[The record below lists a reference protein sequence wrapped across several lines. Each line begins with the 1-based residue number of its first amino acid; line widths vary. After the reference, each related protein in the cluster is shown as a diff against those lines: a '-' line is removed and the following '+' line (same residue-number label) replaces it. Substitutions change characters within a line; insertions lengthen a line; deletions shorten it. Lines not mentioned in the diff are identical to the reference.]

1 MLDTKYTGVIRH
13 AIEFYGTKPTIPAAL
28 RSFRGFMY
36 NPDKAR
42 ISFVVAAGTGFRNPA
57 KIYSTD
63 PDIQRFNS
71 IFSAANKN
79 INWKLVKTYDF
90 ADTTNPA
97 PSQTP
102 NYSPVT
108 PAPKPNIPIVP
119 TDKKDTELVVQ
130 EDSSII
136 PFFLAGAGLLLYL
149 KSQRKKRK
157 K

>member
-1 MLDTKYTGVIRH
+1 MLDIKYTGVIRH

-28 RSFRGFMY
+28 RSFRGFLY

-42 ISFVVAAGTGFRNPA
+42 ISFVTAAGTGFKNPA

-102 NYSPVT
+102 NYPQVNPQPRPNIPVT
-108 PAPKPNIPIVP
+108 PI
-119 TDKKDTELVVQ
+119 DKKDEQIVV
-130 EDSSII
+130 EESSSII
-136 PFFLAGAGLLLYL
+136 PFFLAGAALLLYI
-149 KSQRKKRK
+149 KSQKKKRRN
-157 K
+157 